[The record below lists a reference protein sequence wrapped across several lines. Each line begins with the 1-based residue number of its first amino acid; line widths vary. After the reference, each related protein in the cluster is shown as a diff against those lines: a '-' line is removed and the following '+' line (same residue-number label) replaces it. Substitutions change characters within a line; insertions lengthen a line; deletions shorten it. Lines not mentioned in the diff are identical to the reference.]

1 MRLQIAYAEVK
12 VWLVEPDYAYRLGL
26 VKYELPLVQT
36 VSQRGDAPRAA
47 EGLNLKR
54 FDDILG
60 SEDPV
65 ADPNK
70 YSDISMLIYTGG
82 TTGPSKGCII
92 SHNYVCNLSRNAVK
106 IGSAHV

>member
-1 MRLQIAYAEVK
+1 M
-12 VWLVEPDYAYRLGL
+12 
-26 VKYELPLVQT
+26 
-36 VSQRGDAPRAA
+36 
-47 EGLNLKR
+47 R

-60 SEDPV
+60 SDDPV

-92 SHNYVCNLSRNAVK
+92 SHNYVCDISRNAVIDGERTK
-106 IGSAHV
+106 DDISWSPLPLFHRHDIAATVLASALTISRARLSPRFSVTRAEDTRSGKE